1 MFKIKKRYCSIGIY
15 LHIKENFNP
24 NNFSKWSDV
33 PDHNDGVKLQT
44 RKKYQEWY
52 ELAIKHYLIVV

>member
-24 NNFSKWSDV
+24 NNISKWSDV
-33 PDHNDGVKLQT
+33 PDHNDGVKLQ
-44 RKKYQEWY
+44 KALLKSSMN
-52 ELAIKHYLIVV
+52 LV